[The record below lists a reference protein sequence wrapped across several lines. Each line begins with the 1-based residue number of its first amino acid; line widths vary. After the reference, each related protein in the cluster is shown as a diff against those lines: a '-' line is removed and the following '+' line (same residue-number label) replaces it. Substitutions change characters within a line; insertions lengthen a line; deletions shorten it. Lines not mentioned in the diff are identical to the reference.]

1 MIPKIGMKFNSEQ
14 DAYDSYNSYAR
25 KIGFSVRRSSCH
37 YVESSK
43 IIKSRTF
50 CCSHQGTSHQYFLL
64 QYVVT
69 L

>member
-1 MIPKIGMKFNSEQ
+1 MIPKIRMKFNSEQ
-14 DAYDSYNSYAR
+14 DAYDFYNSYAR
-25 KIGFSVRRSSCH
+25 KIDFSVRGSSCH
-37 YVESSK
+37 YVETSK

-50 CCSHQGTSHQYFLL
+50 YCSQCTGLQYFLL